1 MAYVNREMQFNT
13 GDRIAQLLL
22 FPYIKGK
29 AAPVERTGGFG
40 SAGKPVFW
48 QTIVN
53 DQRTKLKFQV
63 NSIEIEYLVDTGAD
77 VTIISQKSWDLEL
90 ALQRAYTQFL
100 GIEVIS
106 EKTKCA
112 IG

>member
-40 SAGKPVFW
+40 YIGKCVFW
-48 QTIVN
+48 QTAIN
-53 DQRTKLKFQV
+53 DQRPNLKLQV
-63 NSIEIEYLVDTGAD
+63 NGIEIEGLVGREEQ
-77 VTIISQKSWDLEL
+77 I
-90 ALQRAYTQFL
+90 
-100 GIEVIS
+100 
-106 EKTKCA
+106 
-112 IG
+112 